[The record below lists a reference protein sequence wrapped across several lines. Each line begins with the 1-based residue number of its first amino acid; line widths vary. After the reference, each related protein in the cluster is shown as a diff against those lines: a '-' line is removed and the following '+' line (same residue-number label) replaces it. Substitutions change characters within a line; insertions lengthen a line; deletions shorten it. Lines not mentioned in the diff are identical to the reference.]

1 MLEIEIL
8 TKTINHRYIINGLS
22 LTIEDQNLLISGK
35 SGSGK
40 STLAKMIAGLDSNY
54 TGSIKFNHRPQES
67 IPLKEWMKTIQ
78 YVPQYQRDTL
88 NPRKTVEYILR
99 EPLRNYRVDKEDY
112 GHKIETVLEQCLLPK
127 SILKQRMSTLSGGQ
141 FQRVWIAKALIV
153 EPKILILDEA
163 TTNLDVMSEET
174 IIQMLKAL
182 EQVQLIIIS
191 HEPYVLNSFEGMELK
206 LGGEQMILK

>member
-1 MLEIEIL
+1 MLEIENL
-8 TKTINHRYIINGLS
+8 TKTINHRHIINGLS

-54 TGSIKFNHRPQES
+54 TGSIKFNHQPQES
-67 IPLKEWMKTIQ
+67 ISLKQWMKTIQ

-127 SILKQRMSTLSGGQ
+127 SILKQHISTLSGGQ

-153 EPKILILDEA
+153 EPEVLILDEA

-206 LGGEQMILK
+206 IDGEHKIS

>member
-1 MLEIEIL
+1 MLEIENL

-40 STLAKMIAGLDSNY
+40 SMLAKMIAGLDSNY

-67 IPLKEWMKTIQ
+67 IPLKQWMKMIQ

-112 GHKIETVLEQCLLPK
+112 GYKIETVLEQCLLPK
-127 SILKQRMSTLSGGQ
+127 SILKQRISTLSGGQ

-153 EPKILILDEA
+153 EPEVLILDEA

-191 HEPYVLNSFEGMELK
+191 HDPYVLHSFEGMELK
-206 LGGEQMILK
+206 IEGE

>member
-1 MLEIEIL
+1 MLEIENL
-8 TKTINHRYIINGLS
+8 TKMINQRHIINGLS

-67 IPLKEWMKTIQ
+67 IPLKQWMKTIQ

-112 GHKIETVLEQCLLPK
+112 GHKIETVLERCLLPK

-153 EPKILILDEA
+153 EPEVLILDEA

-174 IIQMLKAL
+174 IIQMLKTL

-191 HEPYVLNSFEGMELK
+191 HDPYVLNSFEGMELK
-206 LGGEQMILK
+206 LDGE

>member
-1 MLEIEIL
+1 MLEVENL
-8 TKTINHRYIINGLS
+8 TKTINHRHIINGLS
-22 LTIEDQNLLISGK
+22 LTIEDQNLLMSGK

-54 TGSIKFNHRPQES
+54 TDTIKFNHQSQES
-67 IPLKEWMKTIQ
+67 IPLKQWMKTIQ

-99 EPLRNYRVDKEDY
+99 EPLRNYHVNKEDY

-127 SILKQRMSTLSGGQ
+127 SILKQRISTLSGGQ

-153 EPKILILDEA
+153 EPEVLILDEA

-182 EQVQLIIIS
+182 QQVQLIIIS
-191 HEPYVLNSFEGMELK
+191 HDPYVLNSFEGMELK
-206 LGGEQMILK
+206 LDGE

>member
-1 MLEIEIL
+1 MLEIENL

-54 TGSIKFNHRPQES
+54 TGTIKFNHRPQES
-67 IPLKEWMKTIQ
+67 IPLKQWMKTIQ
-78 YVPQYQRDTL
+78 YVPQFQRDTL

-127 SILKQRMSTLSGGQ
+127 SILKQRMSTLSGEQ

-153 EPKILILDEA
+153 EPEVLILDEA

-191 HEPYVLNSFEGMELK
+191 HELYVLNSFEGMELK
-206 LGGEQMILK
+206 IDGE

>member
-1 MLEIEIL
+1 MLEIENL

-67 IPLKEWMKTIQ
+67 IPLKQWMKMIQ

-88 NPRKTVEYILR
+88 NPRKTVKYILR
-99 EPLRNYRVDKEDY
+99 EPLRNYRVDKEGY

-153 EPKILILDEA
+153 VPKILILDEA

-182 EQVQLIIIS
+182 KQVQLIIIS
-191 HEPYVLNSFEGMELK
+191 HDPYVLNSFEGMELK
-206 LGGEQMILK
+206 LDGE

>member
-1 MLEIEIL
+1 MLEVENL
-8 TKTINHRYIINGLS
+8 TKTINHRHILNGLS
-22 LTIEDQNLLISGK
+22 LTIEGQNLLISGK

-67 IPLKEWMKTIQ
+67 IPLKQWMKTIQ

-112 GHKIETVLEQCLLPK
+112 GHKIETVLERCLLPK
-127 SILKQRMSTLSGGQ
+127 SILKQRISTLSGGQ

-153 EPKILILDEA
+153 EPEVLILDEA

-174 IIQMLKAL
+174 IIQMLKTL

-191 HEPYVLNSFEGMELK
+191 HDPYVLNSFEGMELK
-206 LGGEQMILK
+206 LGGE

>member
-1 MLEIEIL
+1 MLEIENL
-8 TKTINHRYIINGLS
+8 TKTINHRHIINGLS

-54 TGSIKFNHRPQES
+54 TGTIKFNHRPQES
-67 IPLKEWMKTIQ
+67 IPLKQWMKMIQ

-99 EPLRNYRVDKEDY
+99 EPLRNYHVDKEDY

-153 EPKILILDEA
+153 EPEVLILDEA

-191 HEPYVLNSFEGMELK
+191 HDPYVLNSFEGMELK
-206 LGGEQMILK
+206 IDGE

>member
-1 MLEIEIL
+1 MLEIENL
-8 TKTINHRYIINGLS
+8 TKTINHRHIINGLS

-153 EPKILILDEA
+153 EPEVLILDEA

-191 HEPYVLNSFEGMELK
+191 HDPYVLHSFEGMELK
-206 LGGEQMILK
+206 IDGE